1 MKFKL
6 IETIQN
12 SNIKIFN
19 FLKEYFGTIDEPY
32 NGPTYI
38 LPDGSML
45 NISSCKHHA
54 EVEKVLIENGYS
66 TYTYIATG
74 GSPTMRE
81 LGAIRCDT
89 VKYYID
95 LPSEQLTRQQ
105 NNTLLVWLDYL
116 SQQCRL
122 VTVMAD
128 NGRIFTDYRFR
139 DIITDDIINQIKRYY
154 ISGRLY
160 ESNDKTY
167 TRQYNARFLR
177 KPFGSELSE
186 FDETTITP
194 SALLESK
201 DKYLC

>member
-6 IETIQN
+6 IESLKHTP
-12 SNIKIFN
+12 KDVFD
-19 FLKEYFGTIDEPY
+19 FLKHYFGTVEEPY

-45 NISSCKHHA
+45 NIAGCKHHA

-66 TYTYIATG
+66 DDVYIATG
-74 GSPTMRE
+74 GSPTMRN

-95 LPSEQLTRQQ
+95 LPDTQLTRQQ

-116 SQQCRL
+116 SYQCKL
-122 VTVMAD
+122 VTVIA
-128 NGRIFTDYRFR
+128 NSGRVSTDYKFNE
-139 DIITDDIINQIKRYY
+139 IITDDIINRIKRYY

-160 ESNDKTY
+160 ESKDKTY
-167 TRQYNARFLR
+167 TRQYNAKFLR
-177 KPFGSELSE
+177 KSFGSELNE
-186 FDETTITP
+186 FDESTITEN
-194 SALLESK
+194 ALLESK
-201 DKYLC
+201 NKYLC